1 MADSILFSSAA
12 ERNQVPI
19 LAMLEQVLPNSGV
32 VLEVASGTGQH
43 AAAFAAALPNLR
55 WQPSDPDEGA
65 RGSIQARAA
74 QAGLNNL
81 LEPLALDVERHPW
94 PIEKADAVY
103 CANMIHIAP
112 WSASLALLEGAE
124 RILGPGAPLILYGPF
139 LRHGVS
145 TAPGNVAFDADLKRR
160 NPAWGIRNLEAVSK
174 VAAIAGFVEQ
184 AVFAMPANNLLVV
197 YRRTK

>member
-112 WSASLALLEGAE
+112 CLMLCLKVPSAFLAQ
-124 RILGPGAPLILYGPF
+124 
-139 LRHGVS
+139 V
-145 TAPGNVAFDADLKRR
+145 RR
-160 NPAWGIRNLEAVSK
+160 
-174 VAAIAGFVEQ
+174 
-184 AVFAMPANNLLVV
+184 
-197 YRRTK
+197 